1 MYDAIED
8 RDRSDSSALITS
20 TEETPATHISYRKG
34 KWTAEEE
41 NYANK
46 IISLFKRGLLDI
58 PSGTTLRSY
67 LSEKLC
73 W

>member
-1 MYDAIED
+1 MVGEI
-8 RDRSDSSALITS
+8 SASRGGSKLHFEAKPLS
-20 TEETPATHISYRKG
+20 AALRKG

-41 NYANK
+41 QYASK
-46 IISLFKRGLLDI
+46 IISLFNRGILDI

-67 LSEKLC
+67 LSEKLN

>member
-1 MYDAIED
+1 MVGEI
-8 RDRSDSSALITS
+8 SASRGGSKLHFEAGPLS
-20 TEETPATHISYRKG
+20 AALRKG

-41 NYANK
+41 QYASK
-46 IISLFKRGLLDI
+46 IISLFNRGILDI

-67 LSEKLC
+67 LSEKLN